1 MSDLQPTTQ
10 PQPESFSIYIPF
22 GKTEKNDDGSL
33 SVWGRATQEIQDG
46 QGETMDYGTSLPYW
60 KRRMEEMQ
68 KLTDGNSLMPIREMH
83 NPYAAGKAI
92 QIDPIDGEKAVDI
105 CSKIYDP
112 VTIKKIQEHVLN
124 GYSVGGKYVRR
135 WRDGDGIRY
144 TADPHEISVVDV
156 PAVPTAKFTL
166 FKSADAPD
174 AQTPALEKS
183 QEDSSIAEQTQA
195 IQELTTFLK
204 AEQNDQE
211 TKLKALGER
220 VGISR
225 REGSPLTAP
234 KDYPDD
240 PSEYG
245 DPANYN
251 FPVDQPRHVQA
262 VGRFNGGTGKE
273 QYSLRE
279 RHAVGRR
286 IARLASRFGTHH
298 TYDRTNQKIVT
309 EQEKTMN
316 KTELTALL
324 DSMKS
329 LRDGVEDKEAFDGI
343 LAKMSALDIPKDPST
358 PITIENTPVKTPG
371 ATIMKAEDKPAPAT
385 ASSTTDSEPTSTA
398 TTPPAPKKEPDDAM
412 KALDAKLNK
421 MAEANTKMAE
431 AIVKLADLTMS
442 KADAADPI
450 NDLNSIIT
458 SEMTKRMP
466 LAGDEVIKS
475 LETTDPYAFQK
486 ALRAARG
493 KDTENDPFASREA
506 MNDVNTKLRKATIDE
521 LTARGFTAL
530 NMAANVMP
538 LPQ

>member
-1 MSDLQPTTQ
+1 
-10 PQPESFSIYIPF
+10 
-22 GKTEKNDDGSL
+22 
-33 SVWGRATQEIQDG
+33 
-46 QGETMDYGTSLPYW
+46 
-60 KRRMEEMQ
+60 
-68 KLTDGNSLMPIREMH
+68 
-83 NPYAAGKAI
+83 
-92 QIDPIDGEKAVDI
+92 
-105 CSKIYDP
+105 
-112 VTIKKIQEHVLN
+112 
-124 GYSVGGKYVRR
+124 
-135 WRDGDGIRY
+135 
-144 TADPHEISVVDV
+144 
-156 PAVPTAKFTL
+156 
-166 FKSADAPD
+166 
-174 AQTPALEKS
+174 
-183 QEDSSIAEQTQA
+183 
-195 IQELTTFLK
+195 
-204 AEQNDQE
+204 
-211 TKLKALGER
+211 
-220 VGISR
+220 
-225 REGSPLTAP
+225 
-234 KDYPDD
+234 
-240 PSEYG
+240 
-245 DPANYN
+245 
-251 FPVDQPRHVQA
+251 
-262 VGRFNGGTGKE
+262 
-273 QYSLRE
+273 
-279 RHAVGRR
+279 
-286 IARLASRFGTHH
+286 
-298 TYDRTNQKIVT
+298 
-309 EQEKTMN
+309 MN

-329 LRDGVEDKEAFDGI
+329 IRDGVEDKEAFDKI

-385 ASSTTDSEPTSTA
+385 TSTTTDSEPTSTA
-398 TTPPAPKKEPDDAM
+398 TTPAAPKKEPDDAM

-442 KADAADPI
+442 KADVADPI

-486 ALRAARG
+486 ALRVARG